1 MKNILFLL
9 FIVLVYSCN
18 SKQNNNKDVKLEVK
32 EENTDNI
39 EIEKI
44 EKPKPVTFENIST
57 LEGYEEYKLVSSS
70 MVEEKNI
77 LQIYFKKDKSYLILL
92 TESLENNQN
101 KIVDSLHINQLE
113 ENKAFM
119 YYGCIKNDVEE
130 ENIFAVVTKNSDP
143 MDYATATTA
152 WGIDLEKKRIKI
164 IDLNKNIIKCAE
176 EQY

>member
-9 FIVLVYSCN
+9 IVLLVFSCN
-18 SKQNNNKDVKLEVK
+18 SKSNNKDAKVEVK
-32 EENTDNI
+32 EDNTDSI
-39 EIEKI
+39 KIEKI

-70 MVEEKNI
+70 MVEEENI